1 MILFLSKSCDYI
13 MPMTTKA
20 PPIFAGQDMS
30 LCLAHL
36 SDPHLTSFDMPPWK
50 ELFNKRALGYWAWR
64 RKRRH
69 VHRAEVLA
77 TLVDDLRGAAPDH
90 IAVTGDLTHLG
101 TPAECRQALTWLQA
115 LGAPHDV
122 SVVPG
127 NHDAYAPAPWAGT
140 VGLWRDYMHDEM
152 RETMGDATAPSDA
165 PLVPRFPFVRYRG
178 PVALI
183 GVSTAIPTHWPL
195 ATGALGDAQLVRLE
209 RCLHRAGREGR
220 FRILL
225 IHHPLQRNA
234 VNWRKR
240 LTDAPALRRVLARAG
255 VELVLHGHAH
265 CRMDACLPTQHGQAA
280 VFGAP
285 SASLLPNDDVTKAA
299 GSTLFRIARQ
309 VDRWTLT
316 ATHRSLSE
324 AGRLHVCSSATWHWA
339 SVP

>member
-1 MILFLSKSCDYI
+1 MQ
-13 MPMTTKA
+13 MMTTA
-20 PPIFAGQDMS
+20 PPTFAEQDAS

-36 SDPHLTSFDMPPWK
+36 SDPHLTSFDVPPWK
-50 ELFNKRALGYWAWR
+50 ELFNKRAFGYWAWR
-64 RKRRH
+64 RKRQH
-69 VHRAEVLA
+69 VHRAEVLTA
-77 TLVDDLRGAAPDH
+77 LLADLRGAAPDH

-101 TPAECRQALTWLQA
+101 TPAECRQALTWLHA

-127 NHDAYAPAPWAGT
+127 NHDAYAPAPWADT
-140 VGLWRDYMHDEM
+140 VGLWRDYMQDDYMQDELHAEM
-152 RETMGDATAPSDA
+152 RNATAMSDTA
-165 PLVPRFPFVRYRG
+165 HVSRFPFVRHRG

-183 GVSTAIPTHWPL
+183 GVSTALPTPWPL
-195 ATGALGDAQLVRLE
+195 ATGALGAEQLVRLE
-209 RCLHRAGREGR
+209 HCLRRAGRAGR

-265 CRMDACLPTQHGQAA
+265 CRMDACVPTPHGQAA

-285 SASLLPNDDVTKAA
+285 SASLVPDADATTAA
-299 GSTLFRIARQ
+299 GYTLFHITRK
-309 VDRWTLT
+309 VDHWTLT
-316 ATHRSLSE
+316 ASHRHLSE
-324 AGRLHVCSSATWHWA
+324 AGRLRLCSSATWHWA
-339 SVP
+339 SDP